1 MKQCM
6 GCMEIY
12 KDSTNVCPYCGYV
25 EGTTTENT
33 LHIEPGAILNNRYI
47 VGRVLGYGGFGVTY
61 IAWDSLLEQKVA
73 IKEFLPSEFA
83 TRMLGR
89 MEITIFSGDKE
100 KQFMEGLVKFVEEAK
115 KLAKFNNVPGI
126 IKIFDC
132 IEENNTAYI
141 IMELLE
147 GESLSTRIEKE
158 KKMSADKAISMLLPV
173 MESLRQVNSQGI
185 IHRDIAPDN
194 IFITKQNEIKLID
207 FGAARYATTS
217 LSRSLTIII
226 KPGYSP
232 EEQYRSMG
240 DQGSW
245 TDVYSIGATLY
256 RMITGEV
263 PCDSME
269 RRAYI
274 EQHGEDLLKPISKY
288 TNKITK
294 SQENAILNAM
304 NVKIHERTPDMNRLI
319 EELTSVTDI
328 QRIEGK
334 KDNISG
340 ITIPLWGKIA
350 SLVAVALIVVLTLV
364 FGQNKESIL
373 LEKGMT
379 RVPNIVNLPIEEAK
393 EELRKNN
400 LSCKVVGYTY
410 SATYADN
417 SVIYQSVAAGSKV
430 SDNSQIDIKVSKIK
444 ETFEVSNVVAMNVKD
459 AEEILKADNYT
470 VTIGESK
477 HNRVIPKDCVL
488 KQETDETEG
497 NKNVVLTVSKGPKDS
512 FETGRIDTPNYEK
525 MQFVDV
531 IDQAAK
537 DGVMIQ
543 VIERKASSEVEE
555 GQIISQ
561 SVNGYNSVP
570 NTVRR
575 GTILR
580 LVVSSGKNEVSIS
593 DYTNMNIDD
602 VRALLTPRG
611 IVVEEDCQLVEGYDH
626 GIVFGQDPAAG
637 SKLKTGGVIKLKVS
651 IGSQDF
657 KMISVVGKTE
667 EEAERLLL
675 RYGLKVKITKGY
687 KKDVQEGYVIS
698 QSIEANKDSK
708 VGDEIEILICDPSSD
723 VVLPKMEGENIENV
737 TKELE
742 KCGIEYTIEKQFKTD
757 IAKGIVISANPK
769 AGTTVKIGS
778 SVKLVVCAGPGD
790 IPSVL
795 SVVNT
800 PLTEA
805 KTTLQGQNL
814 VIKEEYKFSS
824 DKAEGVV
831 LEQSIPAGE
840 QASSGDEIILTV
852 SKGPEATLELSD
864 VYNFAVGDSTQI
876 IASYSP
882 QNKLID
888 WKVDNEEV
896 IRIEPDSS
904 PTPKGTS
911 ATWNA
916 KIIGLKAGSAT
927 ITATITYNDG
937 TKLQRTKKVDVR

>member
-12 KDSTNVCPYCGYV
+12 SDNTKVCPYCGYA

-47 VGRVLGYGGFGVTY
+47 VGKVLGYGGFGVTY

-147 GESLSTRIEKE
+147 GESLSSRLEKE

-274 EQHGEDLLKPISKY
+274 EQHGEDLLKPISKFS
-288 TNKITK
+288 NRISK

-328 QRIEGK
+328 QRIEAK
-334 KDNISG
+334 KDKMSG
-340 ITIPLWGKIA
+340 ISIPLWGKIA
-350 SLVAVALIVVLTLV
+350 SLAVVAVIVVLTLI
-364 FGQNKESIL
+364 FGTNKEVTV

-393 EELRKNN
+393 ETLRQNK

-417 SVIYQSVAAGSKV
+417 SVIFQSVAAGSKV

-444 ETFEVSNVVAMNVKD
+444 ETFEVSNVVAMSVKD

-477 HNRVIPKDCVL
+477 YNNVIPKDCVL

-497 NKNVVLTVSKGPKDS
+497 NKKVILTVSKGPKDP
-512 FETGRIDTPNYEK
+512 FDAGRIETPNYEK
-525 MQFVDV
+525 MQFVDAL
-531 IDQAAK
+531 DQAEK
-537 DGVMIQ
+537 DGIMLQ
-543 VIERKASSEVEE
+543 VIERKASSEYKDGE
-555 GQIISQ
+555 IMSQ
-561 SVNGYNSVP
+561 SVNGYNNLP
-570 NTVRR
+570 TNVRK
-575 GTILR
+575 GAILR

-593 DYTNMNIDD
+593 DYTNMNVDD
-602 VRALLTPRG
+602 VRAILTPRG
-611 IVVEEDCQLVEGYDH
+611 IIVEEDCQLVDGYAH
-626 GIVFGQDPAAG
+626 GIVFGQDPGAG
-637 SKLKTGGVIKLKVS
+637 TKLKTGGTIKLKVS
-651 IGSQDF
+651 IGSEDF

-667 EEAERLLL
+667 EEAQRLLQ

-687 KKDVQEGYVIS
+687 NKDVQEGYVIS

-708 VGDEIEILICDPSSD
+708 VGEEIEIMVCDPSSD
-723 VVLPKMEGENIENV
+723 VVLPKMEGENVDKVIE
-737 TKELE
+737 EL
-742 KCGIEYTIEKQFKTD
+742 KKYGIEHTIEKKYTPD
-757 IAKGIVISANPK
+757 VAKGTVISATPK
-769 AGTTVKIGS
+769 DGTTVKIGS
-778 SVKLVVCAGPGD
+778 SVKLLVSVGPGD
-790 IPSVL
+790 ILSVL

-800 PLTEA
+800 PLAEA

-814 VIKEEYKFSS
+814 VIKEEYKFSN

-831 LEQSIPAGE
+831 LEQNIPAGE
-840 QASSGDEIILTV
+840 RASSGDEIILTV

-882 QNKLID
+882 QNKTIE
-888 WKVDNEEV
+888 WKVDNDEIV
-896 IRIEPDSS
+896 RIEPDAS

-927 ITATITYNDG
+927 VTATITYCDG
-937 TKLQRTKKVDVR
+937 TKLQRTKKIDVR

>member
-12 KDSTNVCPYCGYV
+12 QDNTNVCPYCGYV
-25 EGTTTENT
+25 EGTATENT

-147 GESLSTRIEKE
+147 GESLSTRLERE
-158 KKMSADKAISMLLPV
+158 KKMSADTAISMLLPV

-232 EEQYRSMG
+232 EEQYRSLG

-269 RRAYI
+269 RRAYL
-274 EQHGEDLLKPISKY
+274 EQNGEDMLKPISKY
-288 TNKITK
+288 SNRITK

-328 QRIEGK
+328 QRIEGRK
-334 KDNISG
+334 NKISMMG
-340 ITIPLWGKIA
+340 FPLWAKIA
-350 SLVAVALIVVLTLV
+350 SLVLVAIIVAITLIFGRGKEVV
-364 FGQNKESIL
+364 L

-379 RVPNIVNLPIEEAK
+379 RVPNIVNLPIEEAQEK
-393 EELRKNN
+393 LKNNN
-400 LSCKVVGYTY
+400 LSSNVIGYTY
-410 SATYADN
+410 SATYPDN
-417 SVIYQSVAAGSKV
+417 SVIYQSVAAGTKV
-430 SDNSQIDIKVSKIK
+430 SDNSQIDIKVSKIR
-444 ETFEVSNVVAMNVKD
+444 ETYEVSNVIAMDVKQ
-459 AEEILKADNYT
+459 AEEILKNDGYT
-470 VTIGESK
+470 VTLGESK
-477 HNRVIPKDCVL
+477 NHSVIPKDCVL

-497 NKNVVLTVSKGPKDS
+497 NKNVVLTVSKGPKEP
-512 FETGRIDTPNYEK
+512 FETGRVDTPNYEK
-525 MQFVDV
+525 MQFIEVLNKAS
-531 IDQAAK
+531 Q

-543 VIERKASSEVEE
+543 VEERKASSEYEDGAV
-555 GQIISQ
+555 ISA
-561 SVNGYNSVP
+561 SVKGYTNYPASV
-570 NTVRR
+570 RK
-575 GTILR
+575 GTIIR
-580 LVVSSGKNEVSIS
+580 LVVSSGKNEVSIA
-593 DYTNMNIDD
+593 DYRNMNIDE
-602 VRALLTPRG
+602 VRAILTPRG
-611 IVVEEDCQLVEGYDH
+611 IVVEEDCQLVDGYAH
-626 GIVFGQDPAAG
+626 GIIFDQDPKPG
-637 SKLKTGGVIKLKVS
+637 SKLKTGGVVKLKVS
-651 IGSQDF
+651 IGSKEF

-667 EEAERLLL
+667 EEAQRLLL

-687 KKDVQEGYVIS
+687 SKDVQAGYVIS
-698 QSIEANKDSK
+698 QSIEANQDSK
-708 VGDEIEILICDPSSD
+708 VGQDIEIIVCDPSSD
-723 VVLPKMEGENIENV
+723 VVLPKMEGRNIEDV
-737 TKELE
+737 SKELE
-742 KCGIEYTIEKQFKTD
+742 KSGIEYTIEKQFD
-757 IAKGIVISANPK
+757 ASVAKGTIMSASPK
-769 AGTTVKIGS
+769 DGTIVKIGE
-778 SVKLVVCAGPGD
+778 SVKLTISAGPGD
-790 IPSVL
+790 IAAVL
-795 SVVNT
+795 SVINT
-800 PLTEA
+800 KITDA
-805 KTTLQGQNL
+805 KQALEGQKL
-814 VIKEEYKFSS
+814 VVREIYEFS
-824 DKAEGVV
+824 DKDEGVV
-831 LEQSIPAGE
+831 IGQSIEAGAR
-840 QASSGDEIILTV
+840 ASSGDEIIVTI

-864 VYNFAVGDSTQI
+864 VYDFTVGDSTQI

-882 QNKLID
+882 QYKTIE
-888 WKVDNEEV
+888 WKVDNEEI

-904 PTPKGTS
+904 PIPKGSS

-916 KIIGLKAGSAT
+916 KIIGLKTGT
-927 ITATITYNDG
+927 VNVTATITYCDG
-937 TKLQRTKKVDVR
+937 SKTQKSKKVDVR